1 MLHSVLSITFVK
13 ILLSYCYSSH
23 IERRIDVWQLAV
35 VHLATNFSFDTT
47 VITQKL
53 IKMRSPNSKTT
64 GNLKL
69 LQVTIEQRLEEQYS
83 Y

>member
-1 MLHSVLSITFVK
+1 MMKARGTFPNTF
-13 ILLSYCYSSH
+13 LL
-23 IERRIDVWQLAV
+23 
-35 VHLATNFSFDTT
+35 FSFDTT

-64 GNLKL
+64 GNLNL
-69 LQVTIEQRLEEQYS
+69 LQITIEQRLEEQYS